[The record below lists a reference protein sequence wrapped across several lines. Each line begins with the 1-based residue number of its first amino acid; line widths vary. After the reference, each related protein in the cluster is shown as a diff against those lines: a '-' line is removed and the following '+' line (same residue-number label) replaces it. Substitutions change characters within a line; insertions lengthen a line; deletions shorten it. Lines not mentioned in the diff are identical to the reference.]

1 MNVVENQGKTLN
13 EALEK
18 VLIELNANQSE
29 VVYKSEEI
37 EGKLFKSSS
46 FLVSAVTKREL
57 LNDMKNYL
65 QTLVEGLGLKLEME
79 TRLQDD
85 TFYINMY
92 SDNNPILIGK
102 NGQTLKALETLMKQ
116 KYLKDWNLYLKVNF
130 DVEDYKEKRIT
141 YLEKLAVRT
150 AKEVLETKIDATLE
164 NMNSYERRIVHNV
177 LNDFKNI
184 KTESIGEEPDR
195 RVVIKYSDNNDN

>member
-57 LNDMKNYL
+57 LNDMKKYL

-116 KYLKDWNLYLKVNF
+116 KYLKDWNTFFKISL
-130 DVEDYKEKRIT
+130 DVEDYKTKRVE
-141 YLEKLAVRT
+141 YLEKLAIRI
-150 AKEVLETKIDATLE
+150 AKEVRDTKIEVALD
-164 NMNSYERRIVHNV
+164 NMNSYERRIVHNK
-177 LNDFKNI
+177 LTDFKGI
-184 KTESIGEEPDR
+184 KTTSEGEEPNR
-195 RVVIKYSDNNDN
+195 HIVIKAE

>member
-116 KYLKDWNLYLKVNF
+116 KYLKDWNTFFKISL
-130 DVEDYKEKRIT
+130 DVEDYKTKRVE
-141 YLEKLAVRT
+141 YLEKLAIRI
-150 AKEVLETKIDATLE
+150 AKEVSDSKIDVALD
-164 NMNSYERRIVHNV
+164 NMNSYERRIVHNK
-177 LNDFKNI
+177 LTDFKGI
-184 KTESIGEEPDR
+184 KTTSEGEEPNR
-195 RVVIKYSDNNDN
+195 HIVIKAE

>member
-116 KYLKDWNLYLKVNF
+116 KYLKDWNTFFKISL
-130 DVEDYKEKRIT
+130 DVED
-141 YLEKLAVRT
+141 YLEKLAIRI
-150 AKEVLETKIDATLE
+150 AKEVRDSKIDVALD
-164 NMNSYERRIVHNV
+164 NMNSYERRIVHNK
-177 LNDFKNI
+177 LTDFKGI
-184 KTESIGEEPDR
+184 KTTSEGEEPNR
-195 RVVIKYSDNNDN
+195 HIVIKAE

>member
-116 KYLKDWNLYLKVNF
+116 KYLKDWNTFFKISL
-130 DVEDYKEKRIT
+130 DVEDYKTKRVE
-141 YLEKLAVRT
+141 YLEKLAIRI
-150 AKEVLETKIDATLE
+150 AKEVRDSKIDVALD
-164 NMNSYERRIVHNV
+164 NMNSYERRIVHNK
-177 LNDFKNI
+177 LTDFKGI
-184 KTESIGEEPDR
+184 KTTSEGEEPNR
-195 RVVIKYSDNNDN
+195 HIVIKAE

>member
-57 LNDMKNYL
+57 INDIKKKH
-65 QTLVEGLGLKLEME
+65 QT
-79 TRLQDD
+79 
-85 TFYINMY
+85 
-92 SDNNPILIGK
+92 
-102 NGQTLKALETLMKQ
+102 
-116 KYLKDWNLYLKVNF
+116 
-130 DVEDYKEKRIT
+130 
-141 YLEKLAVRT
+141 
-150 AKEVLETKIDATLE
+150 
-164 NMNSYERRIVHNV
+164 
-177 LNDFKNI
+177 
-184 KTESIGEEPDR
+184 
-195 RVVIKYSDNNDN
+195 